1 MTENVL
7 GYLINN
13 FLIDARQYE
22 DWRGLEVSDLKK
34 ELSKAGVLSEDE
46 YDEFSRQIDGSG
58 GLEDIQK
65 E

>member
-1 MTENVL
+1 VTVNVL

-22 DWRGLEVSDLKK
+22 AWRGLEAAELKK
-34 ELSKAGVLSEDE
+34 ELSKASILSEDE
-46 YDEFSRQIDGSG
+46 YDEFSRQVDGSC
-58 GLEDIQK
+58 GLENAQQ

>member
-1 MTENVL
+1 MTEHVL

-22 DWRGLEVSDLKK
+22 GWRGLEVADLKR
-34 ELSKAGVLSEDE
+34 ELSKAGILSEDE
-46 YDEFSRQIDGSG
+46 YDEFSWQIDV
-58 GLEDIQK
+58 LENIQQ

>member
-13 FLIDARQYE
+13 FLIDSHQYE
-22 DWRGLEVSDLKK
+22 AWRGLEVSDLKK
-34 ELSKAGVLSEDE
+34 ELSKAGIMSEAE
-46 YDEFSRQIDGSG
+46 YDAFRRQIDSSCSW
-58 GLEDIQK
+58 ENAQQ